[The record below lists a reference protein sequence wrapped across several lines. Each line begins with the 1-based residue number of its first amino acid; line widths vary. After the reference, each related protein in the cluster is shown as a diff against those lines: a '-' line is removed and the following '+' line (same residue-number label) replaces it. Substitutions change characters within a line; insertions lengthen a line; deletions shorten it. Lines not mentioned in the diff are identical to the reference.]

1 MHFLSPQNQG
11 LIADYLVYMRARR
24 YGPSMQEGTIR
35 ALKSFAVLMPE
46 ARQATL
52 YQDLTQT
59 TATDIDAWIEAAFRH
74 PLAPST
80 IATRLRVLQGFF
92 AFLREQGAIA
102 QSPIRLPRH
111 HILVPQDLPRPMA
124 EDEVVAFFRV
134 IDAVRDRT
142 MFLLML
148 RCGLRV
154 SEVSRLAW
162 AAHRLR
168 PGHASGLTTAKGRWI
183 GWCICPPMSPKP
195 SGSGSGCRRAAA
207 RYVFPS
213 RVTRK
218 GGLPLSARQIR
229 NCMTRYLKLAGIT
242 KAYSPHSLRHTF
254 ATQLL
259 NAGASLEVVKE
270 LMGHRSL
277 DVTLRYTQLYDRT
290 KRAQYDQA
298 MAQVEQA
305 PRAPEEV
312 THGRHPPDRHRPVSG
327 VLGAPAVLGAYRRE
341 LYPGSA
347 PVLCRR

>member
-1 MHFLSPQNQG
+1 MEEHCVTPVLQEFPQLRQLPFFSPQNQG
-11 LIADYLVYMRARR
+11 VIADYLAYLRARH
-24 YGPSMQEGTIR
+24 YGPAMQEGTIR

-52 YQDLTQT
+52 SHDLTQT
-59 TATDIDAWIEAAFRH
+59 TATDVDAWIEAAFRH
-74 PLAPST
+74 QLAPST
-80 IATRLRVLQGFF
+80 VATRLRVMQGFF
-92 AFLREQGAIA
+92 TFLHDQGAIA

-154 SEVSRLAW
+154 SEVSSLSWSALAC
-162 AAHRLR
+162 AQGTVRIDHSKGHVDRVVYLAPDVAKALR
-168 PGHASGLTTAKGRWI
+168 QWQRMPGTA
-183 GWCICPPMSPKP
+183 P
-195 SGSGSGCRRAAA
+195 

-213 RVTRK
+213 RVARK
-218 GGLPLSARQIR
+218 GGLPLSARQIQ
-229 NCMTRYLKLAGIT
+229 NCMTHYLKLAGINNS
-242 KAYSPHSLRHTF
+242 YSPHSLRHTF

-298 MAQVEQA
+298 MSQVEKHQ
-305 PRAPEEV
+305 RF
-312 THGRHPPDRHRPVSG
+312 
-327 VLGAPAVLGAYRRE
+327 
-341 LYPGSA
+341 
-347 PVLCRR
+347 